1 MWIDPQGPIR
11 SGVGNRIA
19 YREAFQWV
27 AKKNENSNY
36 QGKNMA
42 IEIIIV
48 EDHPLMQKGME
59 MTLNAEIDMQVVGM
73 ASSGE
78 EALSLVEKKQPRLAI
93 VDISLPG
100 MSGLELIKMLRTR
113 HDDLRILVVSRHE
126 EDLFAERAV
135 RAGAQG
141 YIMKIDAGDQ
151 VVDAVRKIAA
161 GGIYLSDKI
170 SSKLLM
176 NLTSGHDPGEKSP
189 YELLSD
195 RELSVFRMIGKG
207 RSTKEIAGRMH
218 ISSKTVDTYK
228 ARIREKLNI
237 PDGAG
242 LLQQAVQWTREK
254 EQ

>member
-1 MWIDPQGPIR
+1 
-11 SGVGNRIA
+11 
-19 YREAFQWV
+19 
-27 AKKNENSNY
+27 
-36 QGKNMA
+36 MA
-42 IEIIIV
+42 LEIIIV

-78 EALSLVEKKQPRLAI
+78 EALSLVEKIRPKLAI

-100 MSGLELIKMLRTR
+100 MSGLELIKLLRAR

-141 YIMKIDAGDQ
+141 YIMKIDAGEQ
-151 VVDAVRKIAA
+151 VVDAVRKIAN

-176 NLTSGHDPGEKSP
+176 NLTSGHDAGEKSP

-207 RSTKEIAGRMH
+207 RSTKEIASRMH

-237 PDGAG
+237 ADGAG
-242 LLQQAVQWTREK
+242 LLQQAVQWIREK